1 MLNLGDV
8 PAGSVLPIL
17 FDTFAVAG
25 ESITMSGLAV
35 TDVEIYSGT
44 SMTQRASDNGYALL
58 DTDGIDL
65 DGITGIQGLSVDLG
79 DNSDAG
85 FFAVG
90 TRYRVVVSTITVD
103 SKALSFT
110 AAVFRIVAAE
120 SITGY
125 PKVDLHAIGGDAQS
139 ATDLKDFAD
148 AGYDPATNKVQG
160 VVLVDTTTD
169 LTNAATNGDLTAAMK
184 ASVNTEADT
193 ALTDYGALKPTT
205 AGRTLD
211 VTAAGNAGI
220 DWGNVENPTTTL
232 NLSGTTIADTQK
244 VDLHT
249 IKTVN
254 VSSAAPGSIRF
265 YGYIGVNS
273 APGASGGATVV
284 DSIDGV
290 VKASP
295 APTTTGFDATFA
307 VAPETG
313 VLNDRELQISF
324 AGSSVNQSALPVAT
338 YTKIDSTTGRF
349 TFDEAFSI
357 TPASSDVVKVML
369 RHTHP
374 VTQIQDGL
382 GTAAELAKV
391 PKSDGT
397 TTFNATAAAQFQSE
411 AADAITAASLPTLAQ
426 ILAGGDFDGYT
437 LEQFGKLV
445 LAALAGK
452 LSGAGTATEV
462 FRAADD
468 SKDRITATVD
478 SSGNRTAITLDATG

>member
-1 MLNLGDV
+1 MEYRHITEDTTHEFYFNTTRFSSGAPFTLAGTPSVYARVDGSATEITTGITLDEDFDSKTGQHKVTWDSSSSASYA
-8 PAGSVLPIL
+8 AGSLVAFFIAAGTVDSVSVADLQIGPTYKINASGNLSSLISRGLLALPNAAADAAGGLPI
-17 FDTFAVAG
+17 
-25 ESITMSGLAV
+25 
-35 TDVEIYSGT
+35 
-44 SMTQRASDNGYALL
+44 
-58 DTDGIDL
+58 
-65 DGITGIQGLSVDLG
+65 
-79 DNSDAG
+79 SDAG
-85 FFAVG
+85 G
-90 TRYRVVVSTITVD
+90 
-103 SKALSFT
+103 L
-110 AAVFRIVAAE
+110 
-120 SITGY
+120 
-125 PKVDLHAIGGDAQS
+125 DLDAQIG
-139 ATDLKDFAD
+139 TKINDI
-148 AGYDPATNKVQG
+148 
-160 VVLVDTTTD
+160 
-169 LTNAATNGDLTAAMK
+169 
-184 ASVNTEADT
+184 
-193 ALTDYGALKPTT
+193 LTDTGTTLDGKINTAQADLDILTGTDGVTLATAQANYAPLKPTV
-205 AGRTLD
+205 ADRTLD
-211 VTAAGNAGI
+211 VSAAGNAGI
-220 DWGNVENPTTTL
+220 DWGNVEAPTTTVD
-232 NLSGTTIADTQK
+232 LSGTTIAITQK

-397 TTFNATAAAQFQSE
+397 VGWNATARAEIQTE

-426 ILAGGDFDGYT
+426 ILAGGDIDGYT
-437 LEQFGKLV
+437 LEQFCKLA
-445 LAALAGK
+445 LAALGGK
-452 LSGAGTATEV
+452 VSGAGTDTEV

-468 SKDRITATVD
+468 SKARITATVD
-478 SSGNRTAITLDATG
+478 SSGNRSAITLDATG